1 MAHARP
7 TPWQWGLPSL
17 MDLATK
23 ALQTLLVLALFAGVV
38 VLQLLLARRV
48 ASGRRDSVVAA
59 IFLAPAVVGILVI
72 IVYPA
77 IRTVVLSFFDSEGT
91 KYVGLDNYSRII
103 ESPDELTIM
112 RNTAIWVIGS
122 PLLATSIGMVYAVL
136 VDRRRHE
143 ALAKAL
149 VFLPMAISFVGA
161 SIIWKF
167 IYEYRPDQPG
177 VEQIGLLNQIV
188 VWVGGTPQQWLLLD
202 PPFNTFFLLAVMV
215 WIQAGFAMTVLS
227 AAIKGIPMDI
237 IEAARTDGADGRQV
251 FRYITLP
258 GIRAS
263 SIVAMTT
270 LAIWTLKVFD
280 IVRTMTG
287 GNFDTSV
294 LANEYYTQAFRVGDQ
309 GFSAALATLLLVLV
323 LPIMVLSTRAV
334 RRAGSLSA

>member
-1 MAHARP
+1 
-7 TPWQWGLPSL
+7 

-23 ALQTLLVLALFAGVV
+23 ALQTLLVIVLFAGIVA
-38 VLQLLLARRV
+38 LQLLVARRLT
-48 ASGRRDSVVAA
+48 SGRRDWVVAA
-59 IFLAPAVVGILVI
+59 VFLAPAVIGILVI

-77 IRTVVLSFFDSEGT
+77 VRTIVLSFFDSEGRT
-91 KYVGLDNYSRII
+91 YVGLDNYSRII
-103 ESPDELTIM
+103 DSPDELTIM

-136 VDRRRHE
+136 VDRRRYE
-143 ALAKAL
+143 AFAKAL

-161 SIIWKF
+161 SINWKF

-177 VEQIGLLNQIV
+177 VEQIGVLNQIV
-188 VWVGGTPQQWLLLD
+188 VWLGGTPQNWFLFD

-237 IEAARTDGADGRQV
+237 IEAARVDGADGRQI
-251 FRYITLP
+251 FRFITLP
-258 GIRAS
+258 GIRGAT
-263 SIVAMTT
+263 IVVMTT

-294 LANEYYTQAFRVGDQ
+294 LANEYYTQAFRVGDL
-309 GFSAALATLLLVLV
+309 GFSSALATLLLVLV
-323 LPIMVLSTRAV
+323 LPIMVLSTRAI
-334 RRAGSLSA
+334 RRSGSLSA